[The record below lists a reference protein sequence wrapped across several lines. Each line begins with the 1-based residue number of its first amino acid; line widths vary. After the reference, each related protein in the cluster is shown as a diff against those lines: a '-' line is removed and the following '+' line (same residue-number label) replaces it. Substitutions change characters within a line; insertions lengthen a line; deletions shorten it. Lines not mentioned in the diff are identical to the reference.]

1 MLIFKLEFEYRFLC
15 LQAHAVSKGDLK
27 VVDSVIE
34 GQMFYNFKKEKEEKQ
49 GQVPHLQGADRLEK

>member
-1 MLIFKLEFEYRFLC
+1 MC
-15 LQAHAVSKGDLK
+15 LQAHAVSMGDLK

-34 GQMFYNFKKEKEEKQ
+34 GQMFYSFKKEKEEKQ